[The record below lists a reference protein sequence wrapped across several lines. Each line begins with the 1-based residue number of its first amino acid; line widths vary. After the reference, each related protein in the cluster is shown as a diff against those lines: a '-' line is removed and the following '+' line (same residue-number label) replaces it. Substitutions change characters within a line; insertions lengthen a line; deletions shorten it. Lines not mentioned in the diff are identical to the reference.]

1 MSKNKIIPSGL
12 PYLSAGLVWFL
23 AAFVLPVYK
32 LVPLIICA
40 LLSIAV
46 FIALQSMRKSQL
58 AKLPKA
64 PAPKV
69 RIEDLAKKL
78 DTCCE
83 ALKKQENRIDDADV
97 RRTVHSIATTLEL
110 IADEVEKDPKDRN
123 KVRKLANHYCDMIS
137 GLVDKYVLLGDP
149 SRAVNGG
156 AGSTAGADVAGGAGA
171 GNIEGT
177 KARIKEGLANTDRA
191 LKQILDSMF
200 SDDAMEVSADISTL
214 EQLLNTE
221 DSNAKM
227 DFQELKL

>member
-1 MSKNKIIPSGL
+1 MSKNKIMPSGL
-12 PYLSAGLVWFL
+12 PYLAAGLVWFL
-23 AAFVLPVYK
+23 AALVLPVYK
-32 LVPLIICA
+32 LMPLIICA

-64 PAPKV
+64 PVQKV
-69 RIEDLAKKL
+69 RAGDLAKKL
-78 DTCCE
+78 DACCE
-83 ALKKQENRIDDADV
+83 SLKKQNANIDDADV
-97 RRTVHSIATTLEL
+97 KRTVHSIATTLEL
-110 IADEVEKDPKDRN
+110 IADEVENDPKDRD

-137 GLVDKYVLLGDP
+137 GLVDKYVLLGNP
-149 SRAVNGG
+149 ARAMADGV
-156 AGSTAGADVAGGAGA
+156 GSTASADGADGA

-191 LKQILDSMF
+191 LKKILDSMF

-214 EQLLNTE
+214 EQLLNME
-221 DSNAKM
+221 DSDAKM